1 MSAVFKRE
9 FRSYFTSPLGYIV
22 LAIFLFFE
30 GWYFSKLYGYG
41 SPAVEIIFSALAT
54 VVVFIIPVLTMRL
67 LSEDRRQKVDQAL
80 LTAPVSVAGIVLGKF
95 LAALSVYA
103 LAFSPTLLFQ
113 ITVSFMASV
122 NWLLYLNAAL
132 GALLIGAA
140 LIAIGMFIS
149 SLTESP
155 VISCILTL
163 ISFLLLMVLPN
174 LASLASST
182 WLSATAQKIAFVNL
196 FSSFAESVFRITDI
210 IYLVSISAVFVFL
223 SVRAVE
229 KRRWS

>member
-1 MSAVFKRE
+1 MTAVFKRE
-9 FRSYFTSPLGYIV
+9 FKSYFTSPLGYV
-22 LAIFLFFE
+22 FLAIFLFFE
-30 GWYFSKLYGYG
+30 GWYFSTLFVYG
-41 SPAVEIIFSALAT
+41 SPTVEIIFSALAT
-54 VVVFIIPVLTMRL
+54 VVVFITPVLTMRL

-80 LTAPVSVAGIVLGKF
+80 LTAPVTVTGIVIGKF
-95 LAALSVYA
+95 LAALAVYA
-103 LAFSPTLLFQ
+103 LAFSPTILFQ
-113 ITVSFMASV
+113 ITVNFMASV
-122 NWLLYLNAAL
+122 NWLIYLNAAL

-163 ISFLLLMVLPN
+163 ITFLLLMVLPN
-174 LASLASST
+174 LASLAGAE
-182 WLSATAQKIAFVNL
+182 WLSSAAQKIAFINL
-196 FSSFAESVFRITDI
+196 FSSFTESVFRITDI